1 MAQYTEAA
9 LLHDGDVD
17 LERDEELVLRCQ
29 MGDPTAFAELYE
41 RYTARLTRFCLRR
54 LHDHQ
59 EAEDVAQ
66 ETFVRAWR
74 ALPRFAGDRRFYPW
88 LTVIARNLCTDA
100 LRRRS
105 RSAPVVDVDQA
116 STRAH
121 PVDSGPTTEEQI
133 VAAADGELVHRA
145 LGRLNPRH
153 RRVLE
158 LREGSDWSYKEIAR
172 FEGVEVSAIETLVWR
187 ARQALKR
194 EFEALSDSR
203 PALGAVALVGTGAG
217 ALQRTRASVARHAGH
232 LHPGRF
238 RLRDA
243 AAALVVTSALATSA
257 ALPST
262 GPGATTRHPSTDR
275 PPASAPATVSA
286 ARTPVAT
293 GGVPGAASIRSGVGG
308 ALVATAAGGSG
319 GTTDSSAASEAVG
332 SRSAAGTSSGP
343 GAPVPVPATAAPV
356 GALTPAAVLAP
367 VVSLAGQVVSAV
379 TTVVGTTAT
388 PTGLVPVA
396 TGAVATLPGAVAGGV
411 ATATGPLATAVTGP
425 LGLTTA
431 ASGTVGSVLGT
442 R

>member
-1 MAQYTEAA
+1 MAHHTETA
-9 LLHDGDVD
+9 LPHDGEVD

-29 MGDPTAFAELYE
+29 MGDPTAFAELYQ
-41 RYTARLTRFCLRR
+41 RYAARLTRFCLRR
-54 LHDHQ
+54 LHDRQ

-74 ALPRFAGDRRFYPW
+74 SLPRFAGERRFYPW

-105 RSAPVVDVDQA
+105 RSAPAVDVDLA

-121 PVDSGPTTEEQI
+121 LVDGGPTTEEQI

-187 ARQALKR
+187 ARQALRR

-217 ALQRTRASVARHAGH
+217 ALQRMRASVARHAGH

-238 RLRDA
+238 GLRDA

-262 GPGATTRHPSTDR
+262 GTGATARHPSADR
-275 PPASAPATVSA
+275 PPVSAPATASA
-286 ARTPVAT
+286 ARTPVAA
-293 GGVPGAASIRSGVGG
+293 GGVRNGAGG
-308 ALVATAAGGSG
+308 ALVATAAAGSG
-319 GTTDSSAASEAVG
+319 GTTDGGGATDAAG
-332 SRSAAGTSSGP
+332 SRSTAGTSSGP
-343 GAPVPVPATAAPV
+343 GAPVPVPAPAAPV
-356 GALTPAAVLAP
+356 GAPTPAAVLTP

-379 TTVVGTTAT
+379 TTVVGTAA
-388 PTGLVPVA
+388 PATGLVPVA
-396 TGAVATLPGAVAGGV
+396 TGAVTTLPGTVAGGV
-411 ATATGPLATAVTGP
+411 ATVTAPLATAVTGP
-425 LGLTTA
+425 LGPATA
-431 ASGTVGSVLGT
+431 AGGPVGSALGT

>member
-1 MAQYTEAA
+1 MAHHTEAA
-9 LLHDGDVD
+9 PPHDGEVD

-41 RYTARLTRFCLRR
+41 RYAARLTRFCLRR
-54 LHDHQ
+54 LHDRQ

-74 ALPRFAGDRRFYPW
+74 ALPRFAGERHFYPW

-105 RSAPVVDVDQA
+105 RSAPAVDVDLA

-121 PVDSGPTTEEQI
+121 LVDSGPTTEEQI

-203 PALGAVALVGTGAG
+203 PALGAVALVGIGAG
-217 ALQRTRASVARHAGH
+217 ALQRMRASVARHAGH

-262 GPGATTRHPSTDR
+262 GPGATTRHPSADR
-275 PPASAPATVSA
+275 PPASAPATASA
-286 ARTPVAT
+286 ARTPVAA
-293 GGVPGAASIRSGVGG
+293 GGVRNGAGGAA
-308 ALVATAAGGSG
+308 VATATAGSG
-319 GTTDSSAASEAVG
+319 GTTGGGATEAAG

-343 GAPVPVPATAAPV
+343 GTPVPVPAAAAPV
-356 GALTPAAVLAP
+356 GAPTPAAVLTP
-367 VVSLAGQVVSAV
+367 VASLAGQVVSAV
-379 TTVVGTTAT
+379 TTVVGTTT
-388 PTGLVPVA
+388 PVTGLVPVA
-396 TGAVATLPGAVAGGV
+396 TGAVTTLPGTVAGGA
-411 ATATGPLATAVTGP
+411 ATVTGPLATAVTGP
-425 LGLTTA
+425 LGLATA
-431 ASGTVGSVLGT
+431 AGGPVGSALGT